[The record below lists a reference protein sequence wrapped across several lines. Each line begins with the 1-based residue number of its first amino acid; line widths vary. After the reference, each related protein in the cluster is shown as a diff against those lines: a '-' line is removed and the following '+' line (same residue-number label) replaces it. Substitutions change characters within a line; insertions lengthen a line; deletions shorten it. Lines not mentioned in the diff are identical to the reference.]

1 MDFKERAEEVYRS
14 WVKNR
19 SCYEDVTDI
28 TVALKEAYTDGLRRG
43 AEIVASMKPSK
54 YEKDKNKQCSHCE
67 ECCELIEKVILAEAE
82 KEGKV

>member
-1 MDFKERAEEVYRS
+1 MTAFDDEKKTYAETKYAVELFGRE
-14 WVKNR
+14 
-19 SCYEDVTDI
+19 CYT
-28 TVALKEAYTDGLRRG
+28 AGLRRG